1 MTRMRRAMR
10 RMRRV
15 RRRMRTWMRTAA
27 GGMRG
32 RGIRWTR
39 EEQESAS
46 RNMRMSP
53 VSGIHSFVLWLT
65 PTTAELS

>member
-1 MTRMRRAMR
+1 MMRRMRRAMR
-10 RMRRV
+10 RMRRLM
-15 RRRMRTWMRTAA
+15 RRMRRWMRTAA

-32 RGIRWTR
+32 RVTRWTK

-53 VSGIHSFVLWLT
+53 VSGIVFCFS
-65 PTTAELS
+65 LSGS

>member
-1 MTRMRRAMR
+1 MMRRMRRAMR

-15 RRRMRTWMRTAA
+15 RRRMRRWMRTAA

-32 RGIRWTR
+32 RGTSWTGE

-53 VSGIHSFVLWLT
+53 VSGIVLCSG
-65 PTTAELS
+65 LSGS